1 VTIDEFAA
9 VTVRVI
15 QRDGVDG
22 YLPTA
27 CYPATRRM
35 VVLEGYPEP
44 IVPGQVVRDWAA
56 AGVGGRD
63 AHFVAYKLDQYRVQV
78 ELIVG
83 SVSDSRVLDFAP

>member
-1 VTIDEFAA
+1 MTIDEFAA

-44 IVPGQVVRDWAA
+44 ILWGVPPR
-56 AGVGGRD
+56 GVDGFGTR
-63 AHFVAYKLDQYRVQV
+63 
-78 ELIVG
+78 
-83 SVSDSRVLDFAP
+83 